1 MYALVRALCAVKLT
15 ASDRIWPHMRA
26 AGRSVSL
33 PESDTTEVL
42 SV

>member
-1 MYALVRALCAVKLT
+1 MKMYVLVRALYTVKLT
-15 ASDRIWPHMRA
+15 ASDRICAQLA
-26 AGRSVSL
+26 APVSL